1 MARNVR
7 LSTGFVHKNVA
18 FLRRAQKDVAQI
30 MLLGQTVFYTGAT
43 PHNCGAGKE
52 TSMEHLIHQ
61 ESKAGRRT
69 ALFNLR
75 RVQTA
80 ACVGMTLGAGIIVLM
95 LKAI

>member
-1 MARNVR
+1 VR